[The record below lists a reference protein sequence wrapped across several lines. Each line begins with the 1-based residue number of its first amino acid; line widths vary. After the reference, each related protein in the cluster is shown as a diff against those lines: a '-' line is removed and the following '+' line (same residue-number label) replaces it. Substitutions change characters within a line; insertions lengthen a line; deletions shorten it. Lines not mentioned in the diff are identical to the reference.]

1 VSAETSLELVSCDG
15 VDVHMDVAVRLPPI
29 GRSPIELV
37 CSKKDFL
44 VIQALCD
51 HEFLF
56 NTFKPVLCIHEILGL

>member
-1 VSAETSLELVSCDG
+1 MSLELVPCDG
-15 VDVHMDVAVRLPPI
+15 VDVHMDSTVCLPPI

-37 CSKKDFL
+37 CNKKDFL

-56 NTFKPVLCIHEILGL
+56 NTFKSIFCIHGVLGL